1 VTAAAPPAEPI
12 GAFKLAG
19 ILIRFRLRS
28 LRNGFRGGT
37 RRRSPLFVTALMLV
51 IGFTYTGLFT
61 QAFAIIARNV
71 DVAGQVAAL
80 ALILGTSTLGSLA
93 ARAASNEAVRA
104 GSPENEFLMT
114 RPLSLASLVTARGV
128 ADAVTDPVGGLF
140 LLPVLIA
147 AALTWNIGWPALPV
161 IVATSMLVQVAISML
176 AYAVQLAAVRYV
188 GPARRR
194 GLWTGL
200 RLLSALALA
209 SLWTLASWV
218 LRSPA
223 ALAGHLATLAP
234 AIELSPAALLAA
246 PLAKLARG
254 EPVAATLALA
264 ALAIVAAC
272 AMLAAAAV
280 ARRAGMH
287 GWEEAGAVWADVA
300 VSPRAG
306 ARPPTAATKDL
317 RLIARDQPQLLAL
330 IAMPAIFVGVQIFGA
345 AGWDWTT
352 GNIGRVACLAYSLSL
367 YMATI
372 GPLTHMQAERRAF
385 WILRTVPVP
394 LGQLF
399 AAKAR
404 AWAVIVGATAAIVF
418 VAFSAWLPDVP
429 LLARLATGFLV
440 VVGAVIMSFVA
451 VAMAAA
457 GADLAD
463 DHVTAVGPTTI
474 YSFVLVGGLYN
485 LVLVEDTPVRGA
497 GLVMYAF
504 ACWSYWRAGIEHGL
518 VCMDAEAGRK
528 LRRRASDGATMLLLY
543 ALGARALEQGAAK
556 VGLAGSQT
564 SGLLHL
570 ALLALVGALVVIY
583 LARRPRTAGNLSPVT
598 SAGVGLVA
606 GALAGVVMAWLGGG
620 AWLPELG
627 GGAWLSEASPTRALG
642 VIGALAMLAEELLY
656 RGVIQDGIEQE
667 VAYRPGRIWVG
678 RLGAAAVTT
687 TLAGTVAVLWAQAWQ
702 PSTLLPML
710 AAVVASHGAASLTR
724 AATGRTAPAFLAR
737 VAAFAVATF
746 AGSLFGIR

>member
-1 VTAAAPPAEPI
+1 VTSAAPHAEPI
-12 GAFKLAG
+12 GALRLAG

-37 RRRSPLFVTALMLV
+37 RRRSPLFVTAVVLV
-51 IGFTYTGLFT
+51 MGLAYATLFT
-61 QAFAIIARNV
+61 QAFAIIARNA
-71 DVAGQVAAL
+71 DIAGQIAAL

-104 GSPENEFLMT
+104 GSPENEFLMA
-114 RPLSLASLVTARGV
+114 RPLSLASLVTARGL

-147 AALTWNIGWPALPV
+147 AALTWGLGWAAWP
-161 IVATSMLVQVAISML
+161 ITIATSMLAQVAISML

-194 GLWTGL
+194 GLWTML
-200 RLLSALALA
+200 RLIAALSLA
-209 SLWTLASWV
+209 SLWMLASWV
-218 LRSPA
+218 LRAPA
-223 ALAGHLATLAP
+223 ALAGHLAVLAP
-234 AIELSPAALLAA
+234 AIEVSPAALLAA
-246 PLAKLARG
+246 PLAGLARG
-254 EPVAATLALA
+254 EPAAA
-264 ALAIVAAC
+264 ALALVALAVVAAC
-272 AMLAAAAV
+272 TMLVAVAV

-287 GWEEAGAVWADVA
+287 GWEEAGAVWADVE
-300 VSPRAG
+300 VSPRAA

-317 RLIARDQPQLLAL
+317 RLIARDRPQLLAL

-352 GNIGRVACLAYSLSL
+352 GSIGRVGCLAYSLSL

-394 LGQLF
+394 LGELF

-404 AWAVIVGATAAIVF
+404 AWAVIVGTTAAIVF
-418 VAFSAWLPDVP
+418 VAFSVWMPDVP
-429 LLARLATGFLV
+429 FLARVATGFLV

-497 GLVMYAF
+497 GLVLYAF

-528 LRRRASDGATMLLLY
+528 RQRRASDGATMLLIY

-556 VGLAGSQT
+556 AGLAGSELAARLRL
-564 SGLLHL
+564 GLL
-570 ALLALVGALVVIY
+570 AIVGALVVIY
-583 LARRPRTAGNLSPVT
+583 LARRPRAAGHLPPIA
-598 SAGVGLVA
+598 SAAVGLGA
-606 GALAGVVMAWLGGG
+606 GALAGVVMAWF
-620 AWLPELG
+620 G
-627 GGAWLSEASPTRALG
+627 GGAWLSEAADTPAVAVIVALG
-642 VIGALAMLAEELLY
+642 MLAEELLY

-667 VAYRPGRIWVG
+667 VAYRPGRILVG
-678 RLGAAAVTT
+678 RLGAAAVST
-687 TLAGTVAVLWAQAWQ
+687 TLAGTVAVLWTQAWQ

-710 AAVVASHGAASLTR
+710 ATVVASHGAASLTR
-724 AATGRTAPAFLAR
+724 AATGRTPAAFLAR
-737 VAAFAVATF
+737 VAAFAGATF
-746 AGSLFGIR
+746 AGPLFGIR

>member
-1 VTAAAPPAEPI
+1 MTVAAAPNAAPI

-19 ILIRFRLRS
+19 ILIRFRARS
-28 LRNGFRGGT
+28 FRNAFRGGT
-37 RRRSPLFVTALMLV
+37 RRRSPLFVTAVVLV
-51 IGFTYTGLFT
+51 MGFAYAGLFT
-61 QAFAIIARNV
+61 QAFAIIARNA
-71 DVAGQVAAL
+71 DFAGQITAL
-80 ALILGTSTLGSLA
+80 ALILGTSALGSLA

-104 GSPENEFLMT
+104 GSPENEFLMA
-114 RPLSLASLVTARGV
+114 RPLSLASLVTARGL
-128 ADAVTDPVGGLF
+128 ADAATDPVGGLF
-140 LLPVLIA
+140 LLPVLVA
-147 AALTWNIGWPALPV
+147 AALTWHIGWAALPI
-161 IVATSMLVQVAISML
+161 IVATSMLAQVAISML

-194 GLWTGL
+194 GLWTAL
-200 RLLSALALA
+200 RLISALSLA

-218 LRSPA
+218 LRAPV

-234 AIELSPAALLAA
+234 AVELSPAALLAA
-246 PLAKLARG
+246 PLAALSRG
-254 EPVAATLALA
+254 DPAAAVLALA
-264 ALAIVAAC
+264 VLALVAVC
-272 AMLAAAAV
+272 AMLAAASI

-300 VSPRAG
+300 MSPRAS

-394 LGQLF
+394 LGELF

-497 GLVMYAF
+497 GLVLYAF

-528 LRRRASDGATMLLLY
+528 RLRRASDGATMLLLY
-543 ALGARALEQGAAK
+543 ALGARALEQGAK
-556 VGLAGSQT
+556 VGLAGSET
-564 SGLLHL
+564 ATHLRLGLLVI
-570 ALLALVGALVVIY
+570 VGALVVVY
-583 LARRPRTAGNLSPVT
+583 LARRRRAVGHMPPMA
-598 SAGVGLVA
+598 SAGIALAA
-606 GALAGVVMAWLGGG
+606 GALAGVVMAWLGDG
-620 AWLPELG
+620 ALLSALG
-627 GGAWLSEASPTRALG
+627 GGAWPSEAANTAVLPL
-642 VIGALAMLAEELLY
+642 IGALGMLAEELLY
-656 RGVIQDGIEQE
+656 RGVIQDGIERE

-678 RLGAAAVTT
+678 RLGAATVST
-687 TLAGTVAVLWAQAWQ
+687 TLAGTVAVLWAHTWQA
-702 PSTLLPML
+702 STLLPML
-710 AAVVASHGAASLTR
+710 ATVVASHGAASLTR
-724 AATGRTAPAFLAR
+724 AATGRTPAAFLAR
-737 VAAFAVATF
+737 LTSIAVATF
-746 AGSLFGIR
+746 AGPVFVIR

>member
-1 VTAAAPPAEPI
+1 
-12 GAFKLAG
+12 
-19 ILIRFRLRS
+19 
-28 LRNGFRGGT
+28 
-37 RRRSPLFVTALMLV
+37 M
-51 IGFTYTGLFT
+51 
-61 QAFAIIARNV
+61 
-71 DVAGQVAAL
+71 
-80 ALILGTSTLGSLA
+80 
-93 ARAASNEAVRA
+93 RA
-104 GSPENEFLMT
+104 GSPENEFLLA
-114 RPLSLASLVTARGV
+114 RPLSLASLVTARGL
-128 ADAVTDPVGGLF
+128 ADAVIDPVGGMF

-147 AALTWNIGWPALPV
+147 AALTWHVGWAAWP
-161 IVATSMLVQVAISML
+161 IIIATSMLAQVAISML

-200 RLLSALALA
+200 RLIAALSLA
-209 SLWTLASWV
+209 SLWMLASWV
-218 LRSPA
+218 LRAPA
-223 ALAGHLATLAP
+223 ALAGHLAALAP
-234 AIELSPAALLAA
+234 ALEVSPAALLAA
-246 PLAKLARG
+246 PLAGLSRG
-254 EPVAATLALA
+254 EPGAAVLALA
-264 ALAIVAAC
+264 GLAVVAAC
-272 AMLAAAAV
+272 ATLLAAAV

-287 GWEEAGAVWADVA
+287 GWEEAGAVWADVS

-317 RLIARDQPQLLAL
+317 RLIARDTPQLLAL

-352 GNIGRVACLAYSLSL
+352 GSIGRVGCLAYSLSL

-385 WILRTVPVP
+385 WILRSVPVP

-418 VAFSAWLPDVP
+418 AAFSAWLPDVP

-497 GLVMYAF
+497 GLVLYAF

-528 LRRRASDGATMLLLY
+528 RHRRASDGATMLLLY

-556 VGLAGSQT
+556 VGLAGSQIAA
-564 SGLLHL
+564 LLRL
-570 ALLALVGALVVIY
+570 ALLAIVGAFVVIY
-583 LARRPRTAGNLSPVT
+583 LARRPRAAGRLSPVA
-598 SAGVGLVA
+598 SAGVGLAA
-606 GALAGVVMAWLGGG
+606 GALAGVVMSW
-620 AWLPELG
+620 LG
-627 GGAWLSEASPTRALG
+627 GGAWLSESADTPAVALIVAAG
-642 VIGALAMLAEELLY
+642 MLAEELLY

-667 VAYRPGRIWVG
+667 VAYRPGRLWVG
-678 RLGAAAVTT
+678 RIGAAIVST

-710 AAVVASHGAASLTR
+710 ATVVAWHGGASLTR
-724 AATGRTAPAFLAR
+724 AATGRTPAAYLAR
-737 VAAFAVATF
+737 LVGFAVATF
-746 AGSLFGIR
+746 AGPLFGIR

>member
-1 VTAAAPPAEPI
+1 VSPP
-12 GAFKLAG
+12 
-19 ILIRFRLRS
+19 
-28 LRNGFRGGT
+28 
-37 RRRSPLFVTALMLV
+37 
-51 IGFTYTGLFT
+51 
-61 QAFAIIARNV
+61 
-71 DVAGQVAAL
+71 
-80 ALILGTSTLGSLA
+80 
-93 ARAASNEAVRA
+93 
-104 GSPENEFLMT
+104 
-114 RPLSLASLVTARGV
+114 
-128 ADAVTDPVGGLF
+128 
-140 LLPVLIA
+140 
-147 AALTWNIGWPALPV
+147 
-161 IVATSMLVQVAISML
+161 
-176 AYAVQLAAVRYV
+176 
-188 GPARRR
+188 
-194 GLWTGL
+194 
-200 RLLSALALA
+200 
-209 SLWTLASWV
+209 
-218 LRSPA
+218 
-223 ALAGHLATLAP
+223 
-234 AIELSPAALLAA
+234 ALLAA
-246 PLAKLARG
+246 PLAELARG
-254 EPVAATLALA
+254 EPAHAVLALV
-264 ALAIVAAC
+264 ALAVVAAC
-272 AMLAAAAV
+272 ALLGAAAV
-280 ARRAGMH
+280 ARRAGMK

-300 VSPRAG
+300 VSPPIS
-306 ARPPTAATKDL
+306 ARPLTAATKDL
-317 RLIARDQPQLLAL
+317 RLIVRDQPQLLAL
-330 IAMPAIFVGVQIFGA
+330 IAMPTIFVGVQIFGA

-352 GNIGRVACLAYSLSL
+352 GSIGRVACLAYSVSL

-399 AAKAR
+399 AAKGR
-404 AWAVIVGATAAIVF
+404 AWAVIVGATAALVYI
-418 VAFSAWLPDVP
+418 AFSAWLPDVT

-497 GLVMYAF
+497 GLALYAF

-543 ALGARALEQGAAK
+543 ALGARALEQGATK
-556 VGLAGSQT
+556 VGMAGSQIT
-564 SGLLHL
+564 LYLRL
-570 ALLALVGALVVIY
+570 ALLAIVGTFVAIY
-583 LARRPRTAGNLSPVT
+583 LARRPRSAGHLSPVA
-598 SAGVGLVA
+598 SAGVGLGA

-620 AWLPELG
+620 AWLSELG
-627 GGAWLSEASPTRALG
+627 GGAWLPEAVDTPAVA
-642 VIGALAMLAEELLY
+642 VIGALGMLAQELLY

-667 VAYRPGRIWVG
+667 VAYRPGRFWVG
-678 RLGAAAVTT
+678 RLAAATVTT
-687 TLAGTVAVLWAQAWQ
+687 ALAGTVAVLWAQGWQ

-710 AAVVASHGAASLTR
+710 ASVIASHGAASLTR